1 MYGRYFGS
9 SLTGGSQAESGFATH
24 AFLEKKELME
34 YHSIRYDKVG
44 EDLRGLELNRAALN
58 LRPPVPRTDPFPRGS
73 TTAPHDA
80 RWFDDIALERNG
92 APSRV
97 DGANRN
103 RSLASW
109 YDEHRRSSQPP
120 QKPV

>member
-1 MYGRYFGS
+1 
-9 SLTGGSQAESGFATH
+9 
-24 AFLEKKELME
+24 ME

-120 QKPV
+120 QKPEHRVNVSV